1 MKKTGG
7 VAMTVSGMASL
18 CGTAAFVAAIV
29 AHGASAA
36 DAYPTKPVRLIV
48 GFVPGGANDL
58 VARVV
63 AAKLTPRLG
72 QQVIVENR
80 AGAGGNVATQLA
92 ARAAPDGYTMLLGTV
107 ATHAMAPALY
117 KDLQYDVINDFAM
130 VTQLVG
136 VSTLIAVH
144 PTVPART
151 LKEYVALAKRRPGK
165 LSFATPGAGSISHL
179 SGEMFIKAA
188 DIAIVHVPYKG
199 GGPAM
204 LDVMS
209 GQVETLIGLISTGA
223 PSVQAGKLRGLA
235 GTAAHRS
242 TVLPDVPTVAEAGY
256 PGFEAS
262 GWLGLMFPA
271 KTPAAILERMY
282 KEAAAVMAAP
292 EVRDQLQNA
301 GIDPAPSNPE
311 AFRSYVQSEGV
322 KWARL
327 IREARITV
335 Q

>member
-1 MKKTGG
+1 MARTGIARMRIV
-7 VAMTVSGMASL
+7 VAVLASFAAQATV
-18 CGTAAFVAAIV
+18 
-29 AHGASAA
+29 AA
-36 DAYPTKPVRLIV
+36 DAYPSKPIRLIV

-63 AAKLTPRLG
+63 AARLSPRLG

-117 KDLQYDVINDFAM
+117 KDLQYDVVNDFAM

-144 PTVPART
+144 PSVPART
-151 LKEYVALAKRRPGK
+151 LKDYVALAKRQPGK

-179 SGEMFIKAA
+179 SGEMFIKTAG
-188 DIAIVHVPYKG
+188 IAIVHVPYKG

-271 KTPAAILERMY
+271 KTPAAIVDRMY
-282 KEAAAVMAAP
+282 KEAVAVMNMP

-311 AFRSYVQSEGV
+311 AFRKYVQSEGV
-322 KWARL
+322 KWAKL
-327 IREARITV
+327 IKEAGIMV

>member
-1 MKKTGG
+1 
-7 VAMTVSGMASL
+7 MTRSAIVSLVGS
-18 CGTAAFVAAIV
+18 AAFVASL
-29 AHGASAA
+29 GAGGALAA

-117 KDLQYDVINDFAM
+117 KDLQYDVVNDFAM

-165 LSFATPGAGSISHL
+165 LAFATPGAGSISHL
-179 SGEMFIKAA
+179 SGEMFIKTA
-188 DIAIVHVPYKG
+188 DITVVHVPYKG

-235 GTAAHRS
+235 GTAAQRS
-242 TVLPDVPTVAEAGY
+242 TVLPDVPTVAESGY

-271 KTPAAILERMY
+271 KTPTAIVDRMY
-282 KEAAAVMAAP
+282 KEAVAVMNTP

-301 GIDPAPSNPE
+301 GIDPAPSSPE
-311 AFRSYVQSEGV
+311 AFRTYVQSEGV

-327 IREARITV
+327 IREAGITV

>member
-1 MKKTGG
+1 
-7 VAMTVSGMASL
+7 
-18 CGTAAFVAAIV
+18 
-29 AHGASAA
+29 
-36 DAYPTKPVRLIV
+36 
-48 GFVPGGANDL
+48 PGGANDL

-63 AAKLTPRLG
+63 AAKLSPRLG

-80 AGAGGNVATQLA
+80 PGAGGNVATQLA
-92 ARAAPDGYTMLLGTV
+92 ARVAPDGYTMLLGTV

-117 KDLQYDVINDFAM
+117 KDLPYDVLNDFAM

-144 PTVPART
+144 PTVPARS

-188 DIAIVHVPYKG
+188 GIEIVHVPYKG

-209 GQVETLIGLISTGA
+209 GQVETLFGLISTGA

-235 GTAAHRS
+235 GTAANRS
-242 TVLPDVPTVAEAGY
+242 PVLPDVPTVAEAGY

-271 KTPAAILERMY
+271 KTPAAIVDRMY
-282 KEAAAVMAAP
+282 KEAVAVMNMP
-292 EVRDQLQNA
+292 DVRDQLQNA
-301 GIDPAPSNPE
+301 GIDPAPSSPE
-311 AFRSYVQSEGV
+311 AFSKYVQSEAM
-322 KWARL
+322 KWAKL
-327 IREARITV
+327 IREAGITV

>member
-1 MKKTGG
+1 MRKGDVRNAARFS
-7 VAMTVSGMASL
+7 VAAALLSL
-18 CGTAAFVAAIV
+18 APLAAFAAEP
-29 AHGASAA
+29 
-36 DAYPTKPVRLIV
+36 YPAKPIRLVV

-63 AAKLTPRLG
+63 AAKLSPRLG

-80 AGAGGNVATQLA
+80 PGAGGNVAAQMV
-92 ARAAPDGYTMLLGTV
+92 ARTAPDGYTMLLGTV
-107 ATHAMAPALY
+107 ATHAMAPALH
-117 KDLQYDVINDFAM
+117 KDLPYDALNDFAM
-130 VTQLVG
+130 VMQLVG

-151 LKEYVALAKRRPGK
+151 LKEYVALAKKEPGK

-179 SGEMFIKAA
+179 SGEMFIKTAG
-188 DIAIVHVPYKG
+188 INLVHVPYKG

-204 LDVMS
+204 LDVIS
-209 GQVETLIGLISTGA
+209 GQVETLMGLLSTGA
-223 PSVQAGKLRGLA
+223 PHVRAGKLRGLA
-235 GTAAHRS
+235 GTAARRS
-242 TVLPDVPTVAEAGY
+242 PVLPDVPTVGESGY

-271 KTPAAILERMY
+271 NTPQAVVDRIH
-282 KEAAAVMAAP
+282 KETTAVMNMP
-292 EVRDQLQNA
+292 DVRDQLQNA

-311 AFRSYVQSEGV
+311 AFRSYVQAELA
-322 KWARL
+322 KWSKL
-327 IREARITV
+327 IREAGIRV

>member
-1 MKKTGG
+1 MRRKRIAQMCSS
-7 VAMTVSGMASL
+7 VALLAL
-18 CGTAAFVAAIV
+18 LAPHAAPAAE
-29 AHGASAA
+29 
-36 DAYPTKPVRLIV
+36 AYPSKPVRLIV

-63 AAKLTPRLG
+63 AAKLSPRLG
-72 QQVIVENR
+72 QQIVVENR
-80 AGAGGNVATQLA
+80 PGAGGNIAAQLA
-92 ARAAPDGYTMLLGTV
+92 ARAAPDGYTILLGTV

-117 KDLQYDVINDFAM
+117 KDLPYDAVNDFAM

-151 LKEYVALAKRRPGK
+151 LKEYVALAKRQPGK
-165 LSFATPGAGSISHL
+165 LSFATPGTGSISHL
-179 SGEMFIKAA
+179 SGEMFIHAA
-188 DIAIVHVPYKG
+188 GINLVHVPYKG

-223 PSVQAGKLRGLA
+223 PSVHAGKLRGLA
-235 GTAAHRS
+235 GTAAQRS
-242 TVLPDVPTVAEAGY
+242 RVLPDVPTVAEAGY

-271 KTPAAILERMY
+271 KTPAAIVERMY
-282 KEAAAVMAAP
+282 KESVAVMNMP

-301 GIDPAPSNPE
+301 GIDPAPSSPD
-311 AFRSYVQSEGV
+311 AFRKYVQAEGV
-322 KWARL
+322 KWAKL
-327 IREARITV
+327 IKDAGIKM

>member
-1 MKKTGG
+1 
-7 VAMTVSGMASL
+7 
-18 CGTAAFVAAIV
+18 
-29 AHGASAA
+29 
-36 DAYPTKPVRLIV
+36 
-48 GFVPGGANDL
+48 
-58 VARVV
+58 
-63 AAKLTPRLG
+63 
-72 QQVIVENR
+72 
-80 AGAGGNVATQLA
+80 
-92 ARAAPDGYTMLLGTV
+92 
-107 ATHAMAPALY
+107 
-117 KDLQYDVINDFAM
+117 
-130 VTQLVG
+130 
-136 VSTLIAVH
+136 
-144 PTVPART
+144 
-151 LKEYVALAKRRPGK
+151 
-165 LSFATPGAGSISHL
+165 
-179 SGEMFIKAA
+179 MFIKAA
-188 DIAIVHVPYKG
+188 DITLVHVPYKG

-262 GWLGLMFPA
+262 SWLGLMFPA
-271 KTPAAILERMY
+271 KTPAAIVDRMY
-282 KEAAAVMAAP
+282 KEAAAVMTAP

-311 AFRSYVQSEGV
+311 AFRTYVQSEGV